1 MVNCALNLKNQK
13 MMYVIESFV
22 HWNDLL
28 MANQTNA
35 PQQGMFKYNW
45 IYKQRDDTIFKHLL
59 ITMI

>member
-13 MMYVIESFV
+13 MMYVIESFA

-35 PQQGMFKYNW
+35 PQQGMFKYNR
-45 IYKQRDDTIFKHLL
+45 IYKQRDDTIFK
-59 ITMI
+59 IFVY